1 MGKGRGRPGGN
12 PDFGTKYKFDYG
24 NKEKRDVALT
34 IRITKTM
41 LQQLKDIAGDEYRNF
56 CRDVIAAA
64 IEGEEPPKQTKTETA
79 EQD

>member
-1 MGKGRGRPGGN
+1 MSRPGGN
-12 PDFGTKYKFDYG
+12 PDFGTKYKFDFG

-56 CRDVIAAA
+56 CLNAITSAIA
-64 IEGEEPPKQTKTETA
+64 EDK
-79 EQD
+79 EQPLKE